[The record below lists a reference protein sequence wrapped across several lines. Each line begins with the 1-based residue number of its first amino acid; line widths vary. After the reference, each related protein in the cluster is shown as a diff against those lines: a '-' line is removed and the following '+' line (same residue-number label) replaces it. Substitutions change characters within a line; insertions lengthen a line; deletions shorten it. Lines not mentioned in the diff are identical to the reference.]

1 MNKEN
6 KYIPIAYC
14 PKCKKKQVLNIT
26 NMHKGKN
33 KVSIGACGYCDTV
46 LNLDSDLKIEYINE
60 EEARKIGWDRVN
72 E

>member
-14 PKCKKKQVLNIT
+14 SECKKKQVLDIT

-33 KVSIGACGYCDTV
+33 KISIGACGYCDIV
-46 LNLDSDLKIEYINE
+46 LNFGNDLKIEYITE
-60 EEARKIGWDRVN
+60 EEARKMGWDRVN